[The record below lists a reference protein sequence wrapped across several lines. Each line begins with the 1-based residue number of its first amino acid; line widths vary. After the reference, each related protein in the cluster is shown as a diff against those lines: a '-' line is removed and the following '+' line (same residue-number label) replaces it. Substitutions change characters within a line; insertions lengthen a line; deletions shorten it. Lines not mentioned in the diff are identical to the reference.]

1 MRKANTP
8 FPEMIQDS
16 EVKRVVERSLNSQTT
31 TLTAPVA
38 SGKSTLIPAAIARE
52 LKLVNEDRTIRV
64 AVCVPT
70 LPLARQLARRV
81 AATNDD
87 LKVSTRSSRTTQE
100 DAELTYITPGSLLV
114 DYLSSL
120 SRRRERS
127 QLPWDFIV
135 FDEVHTGDFETSIIL
150 SLHVFLFDKSSGYYP
165 KFDIPK
171 ILLMTATPVPLPLF
185 EKLSV
190 TKLLVKDLVY
200 AGKGLYSP
208 GAVQQT
214 KYLDSKPKNIVT
226 EMASRIKSICTEKNS
241 YGIIAFV
248 DGIVMMNKLF
258 HSLTDLKGVQLVR
271 LYGESTPED
280 WSLVEKPTSSR
291 KIIIATNIAESG
303 VTIRGIGYIVDSL
316 LEKRPYP
323 GVFGASVYLKR
334 TYISYNSSVQ
344 RAGRAGR
351 DVAKKMYYP
360 MLTESLFQDLVKEQG
375 FKPKDIEVVPLEK
388 SCIELIYNGFNP
400 RKILEEAKQEKITD
414 TLKRLLENGILK
426 LVSYRA
432 SRGFEPSD
440 GQKKVYKKILRGEVV
455 AYTDA
460 LEFILVGA
468 VQEVFEITN
477 FGNFCSLL
485 PIGIVGCIFL
495 REWLKI
501 SESTLMGCLVASLMN
516 SGVEKLFVTP
526 IEDEE
531 REKHLKENYE
541 KYIGSSSLVT
551 ALNVFYSLF
560 VEYPDILELKFD
572 QDGIKAWCRRNKFS
586 IRVVLEV
593 LRTWKRTIVA
603 LDNTV
608 HCNLELLLDIPNV
621 VEAVNKSLSN
631 DFFELKKSRTAA
643 YNRAG
648 NAANAYISKH
658 GIPYTGFPGQTLKFL
673 SFQQVQNSEIILLF
687 LNPGVQATTQFLLPR
702 KRVSIQLR
710 TNRYPIV
717 VPEDV
722 GLSSK
727 RLVVPAAL
735 NFDNFP
741 EVQAR
746 PPRSYSFTLVPELFQ
761 DKTVRI
767 PEKKLVEVDYYSTID
782 LGDLLLDFGD
792 DFESTTDFE
801 DIDLNRFSNAFEV
814 YSPEGAEYLDED
826 VYEGLH
832 GYDPAVPFY

>member
-1 MRKANTP
+1 
-8 FPEMIQDS
+8 MIQDS
-16 EVKRVVERSLNSQTT
+16 EVKRVVELSLSSQTT

-38 SGKSTLIPAAIARE
+38 SGKSTLIPAAITRE
-52 LKLVNEDRTIRV
+52 LKLVTKDKTVRV

-81 AATNDD
+81 TVTNED
-87 LKVSTRSSRTTQE
+87 LKVSARLSRTIQE

-127 QLPWDFIV
+127 QIPWDFIV
-135 FDEVHTGDFETSIIL
+135 FDEVHTGDFETSVIL

-165 KFDIPK
+165 RFDIPK
-171 ILLMTATPVPLPLF
+171 ILLMTGTPVPLPLF

-208 GAVQQT
+208 GSVQQT
-214 KYLDSKPKNIVT
+214 IYLDSKPKNVVL

-258 HSLTDLKGVQLVR
+258 HLLTDLKGVQLVR
-271 LYGESTPED
+271 LYGESTSED

-303 VTIRGIGYIVDSL
+303 VTIRGVGYVVDSL

-334 TYISYNSSVQ
+334 TYISYNSSIQ

-351 DVAKKMYYP
+351 DVLKKMYYP
-360 MLTESLFQDLVKEQG
+360 MITETLFQDLVRKQG

-400 RKILEEAKQEKITD
+400 RKILEEAGQEKVTN
-414 TLKRLLENGILK
+414 TLKRLLENDILK
-426 LVSYRA
+426 IVSYRA
-432 SRGFEPSD
+432 SRDFEPSER
-440 GQKKVYKKILRGEVV
+440 QKKVYKKILRGEVV
-455 AYTDA
+455 EYTEA
-460 LEFILVGA
+460 IEFILVGA

-495 REWLKI
+495 REWLKV

-516 SGVEKLFVTP
+516 SGVEKLFITP
-526 IEDEE
+526 VDDE
-531 REKHLKENYE
+531 REKYVEKNYE
-541 KYIGSSSLVT
+541 KYIGRSSLVS

-560 VEYPDILELKFD
+560 VEYPDILELNFD
-572 QDGIKAWCRRNKFS
+572 QDRIKAWCKQNKFS

-593 LRTWKRTIVA
+593 LRTWRQTVVA
-603 LDNTV
+603 LDNTT
-608 HCNLELLLDIPNV
+608 HCNLELLLDIPDV
-621 VEAVNKSLSN
+621 VKAVNSSLSN
-631 DFFELKKSRTAA
+631 DFFELKKSTNAA
-643 YNRAG
+643 YNRVG
-648 NAANAYISKH
+648 STNNAYIAKY
-658 GIPYTGFPGQTLKFL
+658 GIPYTGNPGQTLKFL
-673 SFQQVQNSEIILLF
+673 SFQQVQNNPKTSSEIIFLF
-687 LNPGVQATTQFLLPR
+687 LNPDAQVTTQFLLPR

-710 TNRYPIV
+710 HSRYPTV

-735 NFDNFP
+735 DFDNFP
-741 EVQAR
+741 EVKAR

-767 PEKKLVEVDYYSTID
+767 PEKKVIEVDYYSTID
-782 LGDLLLDFGD
+782 LGDLLLDFDD
-792 DFESTTDFE
+792 DFESTADFE
-801 DIDLNRFSNAFEV
+801 DVDLNRFSNAFEV
-814 YSPEGAEYLDED
+814 YNPEGAEYLDED